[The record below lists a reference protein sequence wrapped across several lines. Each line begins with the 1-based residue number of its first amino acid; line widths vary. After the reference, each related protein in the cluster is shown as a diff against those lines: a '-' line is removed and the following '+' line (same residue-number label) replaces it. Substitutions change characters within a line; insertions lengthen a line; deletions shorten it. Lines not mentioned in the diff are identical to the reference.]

1 MWFSVEGNGMNKT
14 EVALERIKKA
24 ALPIDLG
31 SIFAGHSGGKDS
43 CVIHHLAKRAL
54 GDSIT
59 TVHNVKPMLG
69 TSGDPV
75 AALTEMHPETLE
87 FLYSNVCK
95 KGRVLFMHSSNM
107 PEWVKEN
114 SMRMQIDGARI
125 AEANRPG
132 KSSDIIRNG
141 VNVNRSLMTE
151 IEPVGIFGLTICYPI
166 LDWSDEDVFDYLN
179 DNDLPFSA
187 EYLKNG
193 EYDSWKWKKTHA

>member
-1 MWFSVEGNGMNKT
+1 MNKT
-14 EVALERIKKA
+14 AVALERITKA
-24 ALPIDLG
+24 AHLVG
-31 SIFAGHSGGKDS
+31 TNGIFAGHSGGKDS
-43 CVIHHLAKRAL
+43 CVIHHLAKRVL
-54 GDSIT
+54 GHNLV

-95 KGRVLFMHSSNM
+95 NGQVLFMHSSNM
-107 PEWVKEN
+107 PDWVERN

-166 LDWSDEDVFDYLN
+166 LDWSDEDVFDYLHEN
-179 DNDLPFSA
+179 NLPFSD
-187 EYLKNG
+187 EYMKNG